1 MGGHRVGCLDL
12 ANFALLAKWW
22 WRLKNR
28 YHSFWFCCIKYI
40 HNIKFVEGKMI
51 AKKSLRG
58 VWSSISQIESEFED
72 KGILFTSILRGLEDL
87 VIPPSIG
94 KTIGVVM

>member
-1 MGGHRVGCLDL
+1 
-12 ANFALLAKWW
+12 
-22 WRLKNR
+22 
-28 YHSFWFCCIKYI
+28 
-40 HNIKFVEGKMI
+40 MI